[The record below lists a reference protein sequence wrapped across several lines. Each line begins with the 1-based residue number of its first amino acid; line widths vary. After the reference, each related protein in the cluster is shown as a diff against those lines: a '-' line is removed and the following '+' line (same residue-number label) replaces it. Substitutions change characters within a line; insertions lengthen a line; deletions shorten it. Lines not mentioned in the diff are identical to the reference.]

1 MQHQEKQE
9 DYHHRRSTFL
19 LSHVCL
25 QLHTN
30 NRRRIKEDTLSFYL
44 IEEEKTKSRTFDI
57 TNTLI

>member
-9 DYHHRRSTFL
+9 KYHHRRSTFL

-25 QLHTN
+25 QLHTKRIHYLLF
-30 NRRRIKEDTLSFYL
+30 NR
-44 IEEEKTKSRTFDI
+44 KTKSRTFDT